1 MERKIA
7 IFWVFHDEVWGYCM
21 EDENQNIRIG
31 VYTNKEILEL
41 CDSCLKDAG
50 CESRSEFINKAIK
63 IYASFLTS
71 KRIED
76 YLLNTVLNVFNATI
90 KDSENRM
97 ARMYFKIAVE
107 LAKLNN
113 VIASNNNISEEEM
126 NKLQL
131 KCLDEVKRINGTIT
145 FEEAYDFQN
154 DLN

>member
-1 MERKIA
+1 
-7 IFWVFHDEVWGYCM
+7 M